1 MMTVLAAARRG
12 VGDDKT
18 GRRSIDGHLRVKRL
32 FKFLDRGSVYWLPL
46 AFMFVAA
53 LARLAVPDVLDRLS
67 LIWFDMCQRA
77 QPRTASEV
85 PVRIIDIDDK
95 SLKQFGQWPWPR
107 SLVAELVDKL
117 SEAGA
122 AVITFDVL
130 FAERDRTSPQS
141 LISLLSQAGVSGDEA
156 QRLLSTM
163 VDPDKKLAE
172 AIAKT
177 PVVVGLAL
185 SEGGGNGDPANKA
198 GFAFTA
204 GPGIDPLRYVERYSE
219 AINDLPEFEQAA
231 AGNGFV
237 NEHLD
242 WDNVRAARAARAAAR
257 DKPIASLD
265 AETLR
270 VAVDAKGYIGR
281 GAGAQQREE
290 LRREHRTE
298 RRQDRAADHADRRRR
313 PSLRCISRHPRKIA
327 ISPPRTS

>member
-1 MMTVLAAARRG
+1 MMTVLAGARRG
-12 VGDDKT
+12 VGNDTT
-18 GRRSIDGHLRVKRL
+18 GRRSIDGHWQVKRL
-32 FKFLDRGSVYWLPL
+32 FNFLDRGSVYWLPL
-46 AFMFVAA
+46 AFMFIAA

-163 VDPDKKLAE
+163 VDPD
-172 AIAKT
+172 
-177 PVVVGLAL
+177 
-185 SEGGGNGDPANKA
+185 
-198 GFAFTA
+198 
-204 GPGIDPLRYVERYSE
+204 
-219 AINDLPEFEQAA
+219 
-231 AGNGFV
+231 
-237 NEHLD
+237 
-242 WDNVRAARAARAAAR
+242 
-257 DKPIASLD
+257 
-265 AETLR
+265 
-270 VAVDAKGYIGR
+270 
-281 GAGAQQREE
+281 
-290 LRREHRTE
+290 
-298 RRQDRAADHADRRRR
+298 
-313 PSLRCISRHPRKIA
+313 
-327 ISPPRTS
+327 